1 MPALTR
7 TTTKPRLDHY
17 ISPSADASKREHDR
31 VVPTWNYL
39 TAHVYGNLVVHDAPG
54 WLDTL
59 VRRLTAMQEA
69 DSAQPW
75 SVDDAPAKFVAGQLR
90 AIVGERLMITGS
102 KRS

>member
-1 MPALTR
+1 
-7 TTTKPRLDHY
+7 
-17 ISPSADASKREHDR
+17 
-31 VVPTWNYL
+31 
-39 TAHVYGNLVVHDAPG
+39 
-54 WLDTL
+54 
-59 VRRLTAMQEA
+59 MQEA